1 MPSQTKT
8 VVELTL
14 DELDQML
21 QDAAAEGARA
31 VSEDIREK
39 AGQLDRAAR
48 VEAGLITMRDIC
60 ELYGVSRDTVYEW
73 GIEPVGCRSKQNL
86 YDIDEIKAQIGK

>member
-1 MPSQTKT
+1 MPDRTKT

-31 VSEDIREK
+31 VSEDLREK
-39 AGQLDRAAR
+39 TAHLDRVAR

-60 ELYGVSRDTVYEW
+60 ELYCVSRDTVYDW
-73 GIEPVGCRSKQNL
+73 GIEPVDCRSKQNL
-86 YDIDEIKAQIGK
+86 YDIDEIKAQIEE

>member
-1 MPSQTKT
+1 MPDRTKT

-31 VSEDIREK
+31 VSEDLREK
-39 AGQLDRAAR
+39 AGHLDRAAR

-73 GIEPVGCRSKQNL
+73 GIEPVDCRGRQNL
-86 YDIDEIKAQIGK
+86 YDIGEIKAQIEG

>member
-1 MPSQTKT
+1 MPDRTKT

-31 VSEDIREK
+31 ISEDLREK
-39 AGQLDRAAR
+39 AGHLDRAAR

-60 ELYGVSRDTVYEW
+60 ELYGVTEKTVRNW
-73 GIEPVGCRSKQNL
+73 GVEP
-86 YDIDEIKAQIGK
+86 IDYRGR